1 VRRATQ
7 ILRADIASEVSA
19 SDVARAVGVSV
30 RTLHRR
36 LVGETNLSFRDY
48 LVRARVLAAMAAL
61 AEPRARVTDVAP
73 RVGFESLGAF
83 ARAFRKIAGESPSEY
98 RARVVG

>member
-1 VRRATQ
+1 
-7 ILRADIASEVSA
+7 
-19 SDVARAVGVSV
+19 
-30 RTLHRR
+30 
-36 LVGETNLSFRDY
+36 
-48 LVRARVLAAMAAL
+48 VRARVLAAMAAL

-98 RARVVG
+98 RARVTR